1 MLSYIVE
8 INFKFLLNLIEKFE
22 KVVIKIVIQFYDK
35 EITSRRIGSLKI
47 LSISKFKINR
57 GKTVGIRH

>member
-35 EITSRRIGSLKI
+35 EITGRRIGSLKI

>member
-35 EITSRRIGSLKI
+35 EITGRRIGSLKI

-57 GKTVGIRH
+57 GKTVRIRH